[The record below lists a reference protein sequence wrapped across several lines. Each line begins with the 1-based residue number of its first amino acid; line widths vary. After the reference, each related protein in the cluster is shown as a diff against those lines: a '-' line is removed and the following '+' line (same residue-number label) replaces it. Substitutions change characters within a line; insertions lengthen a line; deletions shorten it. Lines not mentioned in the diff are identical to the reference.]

1 MPIPSITPPSR
12 NEGKMSVRTR
22 RNSKIEK
29 TEVVEVAENTEEVMD
44 EDYVKCA
51 ECGDLLSSKIEDEDV
66 ERETNN
72 NLECEVCVRWFH
84 AQCVSVSEANY
95 LLLVQNDFHWFCPNC
110 DAAAKHLYRSV
121 TAMKAENMKLKQD
134 LSKLSTRVTTVETSL
149 TKKITDT
156 KNQLKGELKNDLKN
170 DFNKIKADM
179 KTESL
184 NNITTLVTEEREKLK
199 TELKAEILGEL
210 QQSGDDNQ
218 PLYADAAAAT
228 RVTVRQELEMLNPT
242 RQAVREEIEERQRI
256 MDRKNNLM
264 ILNLAEPTN
273 GTPAEEDVRCI
284 NEIINNR
291 LDVQVTVSNAT
302 RLGTYNVTKR
312 RPVRVTLTNLDDK
325 KKILKKAANL
335 RNLQEADT
343 YCKVYIRPDLT
354 TKQLEASKNLYEM
367 LKKKR
372 LDHPEKQW
380 KIFRD
385 KIIEIEA
392 GH

>member
-1 MPIPSITPPSR
+1 
-12 NEGKMSVRTR
+12 
-22 RNSKIEK
+22 
-29 TEVVEVAENTEEVMD
+29 
-44 EDYVKCA
+44 
-51 ECGDLLSSKIEDEDV
+51 
-66 ERETNN
+66 
-72 NLECEVCVRWFH
+72 
-84 AQCVSVSEANY
+84 
-95 LLLVQNDFHWFCPNC
+95 
-110 DAAAKHLYRSV
+110 
-121 TAMKAENMKLKQD
+121 
-134 LSKLSTRVTTVETSL
+134 
-149 TKKITDT
+149 
-156 KNQLKGELKNDLKN
+156 
-170 DFNKIKADM
+170 
-179 KTESL
+179 
-184 NNITTLVTEEREKLK
+184 
-199 TELKAEILGEL
+199 
-210 QQSGDDNQ
+210 
-218 PLYADAAAAT
+218 
-228 RVTVRQELEMLNPT
+228 
-242 RQAVREEIEERQRI
+242 
-256 MDRKNNLM
+256 MDRRYNLM

-273 GTPAEEDVRCI
+273 PTPAEEDARCI

>member
-1 MPIPSITPPSR
+1 MPTTNSQS
-12 NEGKMSVRTR
+12 RTR
-22 RNSKIEK
+22 RNSKVEK
-29 TEVVEVAENTEEVMD
+29 NEVVQIPEEVD
-44 EDYVKCA
+44 EDNVTCS
-51 ECGDLLSSKIEDEDV
+51 ECNELLSSKIEHEDV

-84 AQCVSVSEANY
+84 AQCVGVAEAKY

-134 LSKLSTRVTTVETSL
+134 LSNLSTRVTTVETTL

-184 NNITTLVTEEREKLK
+184 NNITTLVAELK

-210 QQSGDDNQ
+210 QQPGDDNH
-218 PLYADAAAAT
+218 PLYADAAATA
-228 RVTVRQELEMLNPT
+228 RVAVRQELEELNPT
-242 RQAVREEIEERQRI
+242 RQAVREEMEERQRI

-273 GTPAEEDVRCI
+273 HTPAAEDIRCI

-312 RPVRVTLTNLDDK
+312 RPVRITLTSLDDK

-335 RNLQEADT
+335 RNLEEEDT
-343 YCKVYIRPDLT
+343 YCRVYIRPDLT
-354 TKQLEASKNLYEM
+354 IKQLEASKNLYET
-367 LKKKR
+367 LKKKH

-392 GH
+392 DH